1 VFDPGSCAGSD
12 FDLAIESCFALK
24 LANLVE
30 EGGEI
35 MKLCFCRF
43 LLAAAVVVLAIF
55 WWPATWAKWVILAA
69 AAILAIMGLFYQT
82 CCCRSMKK
90 AEPGADKT

>member
-1 VFDPGSCAGSD
+1 VLDPQSSTEPY
-12 FDLAIESCFALK
+12 FDLAIESYFSIK
-24 LANLVE
+24 LASLNE

-43 LLAAAVVVLAIF
+43 LLTVAVVVLAIF
-55 WWPATWAKWVILAA
+55 WWPAMWAKWVIVAA
-69 AAILAIMGLFYQT
+69 AAILAIMSLFYQT

-90 AEPGADKT
+90 AEAGAEKT

>member
-1 VFDPGSCAGSD
+1 MLDPGSCAGFD
-12 FDLAIESCFALK
+12 FDLALRVIFPIK
-24 LANLVE
+24 LGNLNE

-55 WWPATWAKWVILAA
+55 WWPAAWAKWVIVVA
-69 AAILAIMGLFYQT
+69 AAILAIMSLFYQT
-82 CCCRSMKK
+82 CCCRGMKK
-90 AEPGADKT
+90 AEAGAKKA